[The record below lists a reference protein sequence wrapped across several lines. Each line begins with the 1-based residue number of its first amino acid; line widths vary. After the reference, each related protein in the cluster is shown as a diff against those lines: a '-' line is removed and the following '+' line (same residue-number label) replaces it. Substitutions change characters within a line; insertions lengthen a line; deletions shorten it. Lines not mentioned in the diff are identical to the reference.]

1 MKMIPVNSSDLASV
15 GYEFGKLYIHFHS
28 GGTYVYFDVPIFI
41 YENLMGAS
49 SHGKYF
55 HSHIKNAYRYQ
66 RIS

>member
-1 MKMIPVNSSDLASV
+1 MIPVTSSDIASV

-28 GGTYVYFDVPIFI
+28 GGTYVYYDVPMYI
-41 YENLMGAS
+41 YENLMNAA

-55 HSHIKNAYRYQ
+55 HANINGNFRYN